1 MLLQYASKLADSIKI
16 ERKTMYS
23 FEPNEEQQMLM
34 DAVNKYAEN
43 DLRASAH
50 ENEENKS
57 LPSKLINKGWEI
69 GLLQASIPEAYGGF
83 GERSA
88 VTNVLALEEM
98 AYGDLA
104 TALAVQTPALFATP
118 ILLCG
123 SEDQKKNYL
132 PKIISGQW
140 SPYTA
145 ALIEMSFDFDP
156 NALKTTAEKSSDKI
170 KLNGVKAFVPYAKE
184 AQEIL
189 VYANLD
195 GVTQGFIVPKNAEGL
210 IISEEREKLMGLN
223 ALPMYKIELQDVT
236 IPLANQLGGASG
248 HDFELILASMR
259 IASASAALGVA
270 NSAFEYA
277 KNYAKEREAFG
288 VKIAQKQAV
297 AFMLAEMRTE
307 IEAMRLLTWEAAW
320 KMDNH
325 KEDFCVS
332 AYLAHTGCVD
342 MAMMV
347 TDRAVQI
354 YGGHGY
360 IRENPV
366 ELLMRNAR
374 GFAML
379 LGLAIV

>member
-1 MLLQYASKLADSIKI
+1 
-16 ERKTMYS
+16 MYS
-23 FEPNEEQQMLM
+23 FEPNEEQQMLIE
-34 DAVNKYAEN
+34 AVNKYAEN
-43 DLRASAH
+43 DLRASA
-50 ENEENKS
+50 NEFEESKT
-57 LPSKLINKGWEI
+57 LPQKVINKGWEL
-69 GLLQASIPEAYGGF
+69 GLLQASVPEAYGGF

-104 TALAVQTPALFATP
+104 GALAVQTPSLFATP
-118 ILLCG
+118 ILLAG
-123 SEDQKKNYL
+123 NEEQKQTYL
-132 PKIISGQW
+132 PKIISGGW

-145 ALIEMSFDFDP
+145 ALMEMSFDFDP
-156 NALKTTAEKSSDKI
+156 NALKTVAEMNHDEVKLTGEKI
-170 KLNGVKAFVPYAKE
+170 FVPYAKE
-184 AQEIL
+184 AQAIL
-189 VYANLD
+189 VYANLN
-195 GVTQGFIVPKNAEGL
+195 GVTQGFIVPKDSAGL
-210 IISEEREKLMGLN
+210 SVSEEREKLMGLN
-223 ALPMYKIELQDVT
+223 ALPMYRVKLENVT
-236 IPLANQLGGASG
+236 IPLSNRLGGASG
-248 HDFELILASMR
+248 HDFELILASLR
-259 IASASAALGVA
+259 LGSASAALGVA
-270 NSAFEYA
+270 RSSFEYA

-288 VKIAQKQAV
+288 MKIAQKQAV

-325 KEDFCVS
+325 KEDTCVA
-332 AYLAHTGCVD
+332 AYLAQTGAAD

-347 TDRAVQI
+347 TDRGVQI

-366 ELLMRNAR
+366 ELLMRNGR